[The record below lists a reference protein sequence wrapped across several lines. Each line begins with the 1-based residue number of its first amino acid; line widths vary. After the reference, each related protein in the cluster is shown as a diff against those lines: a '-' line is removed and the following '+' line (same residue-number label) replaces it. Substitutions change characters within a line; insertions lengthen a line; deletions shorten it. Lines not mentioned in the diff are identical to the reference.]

1 MKTTLKTTMGNF
13 AVSAEAEVNPD
24 QFAILADAG
33 LLQFTQRTPFSSAE
47 KLMAGYDKRPAGFKR
62 NSIEFS
68 ADNALTLESVLE
80 KPIEIADGVTVTLS
94 NISVTEYVPAVAE
107 PKFASERAKYASKN
121 GDPVKLQKLATA
133 VGYAGEIGDGSA
145 ANAPVAFLEAIKTW
159 VKAQLE
165 SV

>member
-80 KPIEIADGVTVTLS
+80 KPIEIAEGVTITLS
-94 NISVTEYVPAVAE
+94 NISVAEYVPAVKE
-107 PKFASERAKYASKN
+107 PMFASERAKYASKN
-121 GDPVKLQKLATA
+121 GDLVNLQKLATA

>member
-1 MKTTLKTTMGNF
+1 MGNF

-47 KLMAGYDKRPAGFKR
+47 KLMAGYEKRPAGFKR

-68 ADNALTLESVLE
+68 DDNALTLESVLE
-80 KPIEIADGVTVTLS
+80 KPIEIANGVTVTLS
-94 NISVTEYVPAVAE
+94 NISVSEYVPAVAE
-107 PKFASERAKYASKN
+107 PKFASERAKYASKG
-121 GDPVKLQKLATA
+121 GDPVKLQKLADA
-133 VGYAGEIGDGSA
+133 VGYAGEVGDGSA
-145 ANAPVAFLEAIKTW
+145 ANAPIAFLEAIKTW

>member
-1 MKTTLKTTMGNF
+1 MGNF

-62 NSIEFS
+62 NSIDYT

-94 NISVTEYVPAVAE
+94 NISVAEYVPAVAE
-107 PKFASERAKYASKN
+107 PKFASERAKYAKV
-121 GDPVKLQKLATA
+121 GTDAAKLAKLAKA
-133 VGYAGEIGDGSA
+133 VSYTGELGDGTA
-145 ANAPVAFLEAIKTW
+145 ANAPVAFLEAIKLE
-159 VKAQLE
+159 VKRQLALLGE
-165 SV
+165 